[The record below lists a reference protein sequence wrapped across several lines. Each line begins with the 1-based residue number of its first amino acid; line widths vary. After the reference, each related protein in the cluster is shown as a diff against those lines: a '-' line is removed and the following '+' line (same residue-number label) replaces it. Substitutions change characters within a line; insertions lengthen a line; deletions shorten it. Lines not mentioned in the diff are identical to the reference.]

1 MDVAQRLLFMFAGL
15 INCKLVALSA
25 FGRRI
30 SLLYVSVARKCM
42 LVSILCLDVLEMV
55 RSLHKE
61 CRFIR
66 RIFWLVSIRSPW
78 RESCVCRHPVCEAV
92 WL

>member
-15 INCKLVALSA
+15 INCKFVALSA
-25 FGRRI
+25 FGHRI
-30 SLLYVSVARKCM
+30 SVLYVSVVRKCM
-42 LVSILCLDVLEMV
+42 QVSILCLDVLEMV

-66 RIFWLVSIRSPW
+66 RIFWLVSICSPW
-78 RESCVCRHPVCEAV
+78 RDRRLHEFC
-92 WL
+92 L